1 MTYMYAHIFVF
12 FIFTLVVQESYA
24 NDDLF
29 LVSRKSGHKVDNIFF
44 SLPKIDYLRLVYERE

>member
-1 MTYMYAHIFVF
+1 MYAHIFVF